1 MEEKRFASAGGSP
14 AGGLSRRGQPE
25 PGLLRFRTVSDSEGY
40 NPGTAAYKYEQLQTR
55 SMIRSLLSLF
65 SSRPDPTLLSFDQV
79 QALLRPAAGVSRGT
93 RMIPISHIV
102 GSVGRY
108 RDFDRAFLP
117 LNPASEERWKRIDVA
132 MHGPR
137 GLPPI
142 DVYLV
147 GEVYFVRDGNHRVS
161 VARAN
166 GLEEIEARVTEIPT
180 RVPLTA
186 DLDVDD
192 LIRKA
197 EYARFQE
204 ETGLDESRPQADID
218 LTEPGRYEQLLEHVR
233 VHRYYLGLERGHDVA
248 LPEAAQSWY
257 DHVYLPVIESVRQSR
272 VLEEFPHR
280 TEADLYLWVAWHRE
294 RLKEKYGVPP
304 RDQEV
309 AAGLAERFSERPL
322 ARFLKMLRRIL
333 QAALAAAHESP
344 APPETARPPDSGEN
358 PPSPS

>member
-1 MEEKRFASAGGSP
+1 M
-14 AGGLSRRGQPE
+14 
-25 PGLLRFRTVSDSEGY
+25 SDLDAY
-40 NPGTAAYKYEQLQTR
+40 PPGTAAYKYEQLQTR

-79 QALLRPAAGVSRGT
+79 QALLRPASGVSRGT

-142 DVYLV
+142 DVYQV
-147 GEVYFVRDGNHRVS
+147 DEVYFVRDGNHRVS

-180 RVPLTA
+180 RVPLTP

-192 LIRKA
+192 LILKT
-197 EYARFQE
+197 EYARFQA
-204 ETGLDESRPQADID
+204 ETGLDESRPQAEID
-218 LTEPGRYEQLLEHVR
+218 LTEPGRYEHLLEHIG
-233 VHRYYLGLERGHDVA
+233 VHRYYLGLERGTELSVQ
-248 LPEAAQSWY
+248 EAAVSWY

-272 VLEEFPHR
+272 VLDEFPHR

-294 RLKEKYGVPP
+294 RLKEKYGAPP
-304 RDQEV
+304 PDEEV

-333 QAALAAAHESP
+333 QAALAAASESP
-344 APPETARPPDSGEN
+344 APPESTRSPGPEESRPPD
-358 PPSPS
+358 P